1 MICYFFALF
10 IEIVNNCNY
19 ISIKGGEKM
28 NTKAKIQKG
37 SAKLIKKMA
46 NHSLKANANNTT
58 CITIYQPKAPAALKN
73 FSKINKE

>member
-1 MICYFFALF
+1 
-10 IEIVNNCNY
+10 
-19 ISIKGGEKM
+19 M
-28 NTKAKIQKG
+28 NTKAKILNG

-46 NHSLKANANNTT
+46 NHSLKADANNTT